1 MANYS
6 FNSDFNNMNSYIHI
20 IHGGEFSESLI
31 EKYFKFMKVI
41 TKKKWEIANNNNII
55 IKL

>member
-1 MANYS
+1 
-6 FNSDFNNMNSYIHI
+6 MNSYIHI

-41 TKKKWEIANNNNII
+41 TKKKWEIPNNNNII